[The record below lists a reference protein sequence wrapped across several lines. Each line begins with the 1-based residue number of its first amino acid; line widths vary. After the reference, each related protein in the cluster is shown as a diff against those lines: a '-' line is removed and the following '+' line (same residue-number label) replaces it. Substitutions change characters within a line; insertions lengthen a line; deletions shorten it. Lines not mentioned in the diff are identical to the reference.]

1 MCGFAGIFA
10 YSNNAPPV
18 LDAELLRMR
27 DQMLH
32 RGPDG
37 EGLWISADK
46 RVGLGH
52 RRLSIIDLSDNGSQP
67 MASLDG
73 RYQIIF
79 NGEIYNF
86 KELRS
91 ELQAQGFIFR
101 GHSDTEVLLALYA
114 QKGEAMCSL
123 LRGMYAFAIWDN
135 LTQSLFL
142 ARDPFGMKPLYW
154 HDDGKTIRFASQVKA
169 LLAGGGIKTESE
181 PAGVV
186 GYWIWGSV
194 PEPFTLYKDL
204 LSLEPGTWLRIE
216 RDGKRESGS
225 FQSLFDLFSK
235 SSSVTSSYSSLRE
248 ALLDSVQAHLVSDV
262 PVGIFLSAGI
272 DPSTILGLALEC
284 GTPLK
289 SVTLGFKEFQGTSSD
304 ETVLAELVAKKYG
317 FKHETLWITQQ
328 DFEDKLEHF
337 MSSMDQP
344 TIDGLNTYL
353 VADAATQCGL
363 KVALSGLGADEF
375 FGGYP
380 SFNHIPKIHR
390 LGHVLAKTPF
400 LAKLTRQISAPVFRK
415 FTSEKYAGLLEYGS
429 SWEGAYLLR
438 RASRMPWM
446 LGVID
451 GLDSLTIKAGLESL
465 AKNQLKDTQLNDLG
479 ESFGVISHLESTRY
493 MRNQLLRD
501 SDWAGMSHSLEIR
514 LPFLDWSLIEYIAY
528 QRNQGITMQ
537 KIDIFNMLGP
547 SLPNEILN
555 RPKTGF
561 ETPIK
566 SWIKNNNLKPSKSH
580 GLHGWQEVVFN
591 FKSNSI
597 VV

>member
-10 YSNNAPPV
+10 YSNNAPPI
-18 LDAELLRMR
+18 LETELLRIR
-27 DQMLH
+27 DQMFH

-52 RRLSIIDLSDNGSQP
+52 RRLSIIDLSENGAQP

-91 ELQAQGFIFR
+91 ELKSQGINFR
-101 GHSDTEVLLALYA
+101 GNSDTEVLLALYA
-114 QKGEAMCSL
+114 QKGAAMCSL

-135 LTQSLFL
+135 LTQSIFL

-169 LLAGGGIKTESE
+169 LLAGGGFQTESE

-194 PEPFTLYKDL
+194 PEPFTLYKHL

-216 RDGKRESGS
+216 LDGKRESGT
-225 FQSLFDLFSK
+225 FQALFDLFSK
-235 SSSVTSSYSSLRE
+235 FSSVTSNYSSLRE

-262 PVGIFLSAGI
+262 PLGIFLSAGI
-272 DPSTILGLALEC
+272 DSSTILGLAAEC
-284 GTPLK
+284 GAPLK
-289 SVTLGFKEFQGTSSD
+289 SITLGFKEFRGTSSD

-317 FKHETLWITQQ
+317 FKHQTVWITQQ
-328 DFEDKLEHF
+328 DFEDKLQHY

-353 VADAATQCGL
+353 VADAAAQSGL
-363 KVALSGLGADEF
+363 KVVLSGLGADEF

-380 SFNHIPKIHR
+380 SFHHLPKIRR
-390 LGHVLAKTPF
+390 LGQVPANITF
-400 LAKLTRQISAPVFRK
+400 LAKLTRQISAPIFRK
-415 FTSEKYAGLLEYGS
+415 FTSEKYAGLLEYCS

-446 LGVID
+446 LEAQEN
-451 GLDSLTIKAGLESL
+451 LDFDIIKLGLERLSKYDIHD
-465 AKNQLKDTQLNDLG
+465 AKLNDLG
-479 ESFGVISHLESTRY
+479 DPFSIISFLESTRY

-501 SDWAGMSHSLEIR
+501 NDWAGMSHSLEIR
-514 LPFLDWSLIEYIAY
+514 LPFLDWPLIEYLACQRSQHNNLHKNDIAHVV
-528 QRNQGITMQ
+528 QPI
-537 KIDIFNMLGP
+537 LP
-547 SLPNEILN
+547 SEILN
-555 RPKTGF
+555 KPKTGF
-561 ETPIK
+561 EIPIIRWMNK
-566 SWIKNNNLKPSKSH
+566 PNLKSNKSR
-580 GLHGWQEVVFN
+580 GLLNWQEIVF
-591 FKSNSI
+591 SLNSKGLN
-597 VV
+597 

>member
-1 MCGFAGIFA
+1 MCGFVGIFA

-18 LDAELLRMR
+18 LDAELLRIR
-27 DQMLH
+27 DQMFH

-37 EGLWISADK
+37 EGLWISSDK
-46 RVGLGH
+46 RIGLGH
-52 RRLSIIDLSDNGSQP
+52 RRLSIIDLSENGAQP
-67 MASLDG
+67 MASLDC

-91 ELQAQGFIFR
+91 ELELLGFNFR
-101 GHSDTEVLLALYA
+101 GNSDTEVLLSLYA
-114 QKGEAMCSL
+114 HKGEAMCSS

-135 LTQSLFL
+135 LTQSLFM

-181 PAGVV
+181 PAGLV

-225 FQSLFDLFSK
+225 FQSLFELFSK
-235 SSSVTSSYSSLRE
+235 STSVTSNYSSLRE

-272 DPSTILGLALEC
+272 DSSSILGLAAEC
-284 GTPLK
+284 GAPLK

-304 ETVLAELVAKKYG
+304 ETVLAELVAKRYG
-317 FKHETLWITQQ
+317 FNHETVWISQQ
-328 DFEDKLEHF
+328 DFEDKLTHYIY
-337 MSSMDQP
+337 SMDQP

-353 VADAATQCGL
+353 VADAAAQSGL
-363 KVALSGLGADEF
+363 KVVLSGLGADEF

-380 SFNHIPKIHR
+380 SFHHIPKIR
-390 LGHVLAKTPF
+390 QLGQMLAMPPF
-400 LAKLTRQISAPVFRK
+400 LAKIIRQISAPIFRK

-429 SWEGAYLLR
+429 CWEDAYLLR
-438 RASRMPWM
+438 RASIMPWA
-446 LGVID
+446 LGVNQN
-451 GLDSLTIKAGLESL
+451 LDYQTINTGLERLSEYHL
-465 AKNQLKDTQLNDLG
+465 NDTKLNDLG
-479 ESFGVISHLESTRY
+479 DPFSIITFLESTKY

-501 SDWAGMSHSLEIR
+501 NDWAGMSHSLEIR
-514 LPFLDWSLIEYIAY
+514 LPFLDINLIKYLVWQRSQGLRLLKKDIALT
-528 QRNQGITMQ
+528 NLNPIHT
-537 KIDIFNMLGP
+537 
-547 SLPNEILN
+547 ILN

-561 ETPIK
+561 ATPVKHWIGNHQLK
-566 SWIKNNNLKPSKSH
+566 SNNSR
-580 GLHGWQEVVFN
+580 GLHHWQKMVL
-591 FKSNSI
+591 SLI
-597 VV
+597 